1 MVDSQRRQ
9 VLKAVGGAGA
19 LLAVGG
25 VGTAGARMGKRMGA
39 SGEDSIVDV
48 AVGVNSETGE
58 FSTLIAAL
66 QAAGLVGALDGRRQL
81 TAFAPTDA
89 AFQAIGLDA
98 TTVGDLPTDALTDIL
113 LYHVTPGRR
122 YAASLND
129 GEEVEM
135 LNGDTTL
142 VDVMS
147 GDIYLN
153 DSKVVG
159 PNIEASNGVV
169 HVVDAVLLP

>member
-19 LLAVGG
+19 LLALGG
-25 VGTAGARMGKRMGA
+25 VGTASARSGKRMGA
-39 SGEDSIVDV
+39 SGDATIVDTAL
-48 AVGVNSETGE
+48 AVNQQTGE

-66 QAAGLVGALDGRRQL
+66 QAAGLGGALDGRRQL

-89 AFQAIGLDA
+89 AFAELGLDA
-98 TTVGDLPTDALTDIL
+98 SNVGDLPGLANVL
-113 LYHVTPGRR
+113 LYHVTSGRR

-135 LNGDTTL
+135 LNGDTTV
-142 VDVMS
+142 VDVTS
-147 GDIYLN
+147 GDVYLN

-159 PNIEASNGVV
+159 ANIEASNGVV
-169 HVVDAVLLP
+169 HVIDAVLLP